1 MAFRLLSIPVVFFMV
16 LLGSAAA
23 ATSMLGLKV
32 VGNSIVNKDGLG
44 VMLHVRALLASP
56 QENTVIFV

>member
-1 MAFRLLSIPVVFFMV
+1 MAVRSLGIAMVLFMV

-44 VMLHVRALLASP
+44 VMLHVRMSCNPLRR
-56 QENTVIFV
+56 

>member
-1 MAFRLLSIPVVFFMV
+1 MV